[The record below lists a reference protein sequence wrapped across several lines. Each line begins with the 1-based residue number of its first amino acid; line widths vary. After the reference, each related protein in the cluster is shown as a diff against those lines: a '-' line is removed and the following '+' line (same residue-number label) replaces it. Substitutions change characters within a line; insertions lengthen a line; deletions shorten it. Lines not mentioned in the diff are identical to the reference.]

1 MNGKYGN
8 RIDKYCYPLTL
19 LRLRSRKFSCGVFC
33 LFTLMQLFA
42 CEYNYLHH
50 IVIYLVNRRA
60 HKTEH
65 AACAI
70 MYHISRNI
78 SIKNITKAMY
88 HKFLLFAHIPK
99 PSRKPAIFFRAFAK
113 PISNSKP
120 PLALIDVLLIIQ

>member
-33 LFTLMQLFA
+33 LFALMQLFA

-60 HKTEH
+60 YKIKHV
-65 AACAI
+65 ACA
-70 MYHISRNI
+70 YNHVP
-78 SIKNITKAMY
+78 
-88 HKFLLFAHIPK
+88 HKPEYLNKEYYQSHVP
-99 PSRKPAIFFRAFAK
+99 
-113 PISNSKP
+113 
-120 PLALIDVLLIIQ
+120 